1 MRGVVFVSA
10 LLLSACTTLS
20 QVDATQ
26 AVSMNG
32 LQVTPPT
39 TWSQV
44 THTSITGGAHVVVWT
59 KDGPALDKLCF
70 IAGLE
75 DNQSIHADRSG
86 KPPEPRFHKWMTA
99 SEVMELFE
107 AAYARPTG
115 TPVIFNVGNL
125 RPARFAGE
133 DGFRFDFS
141 FIDQADE
148 VERKGIA
155 AGTVHDGKLYLIF
168 YHGARIHF
176 FGKNLPEV
184 EEIIRSAKLGT

>member
-1 MRGVVFVSA
+1 MRAALGVAVLV
-10 LLLSACTTLS
+10 LGGCTTLS
-20 QVDATQ
+20 QVSGTQ
-26 AVSMNG
+26 AVAIG
-32 LQVTPPT
+32 ALQVTPPT

-44 THTSITGGAHVVVWT
+44 TRTSLTGGSHVVVLT
-59 KDGPALDKLCF
+59 KDGQALDKLCF

-107 AAYARPTG
+107 AAYARPEG
-115 TPVIFNVGNL
+115 SPVIFNVANL
-125 RPARFAGE
+125 RPDRFAGG

-155 AGTVHDGKLYLIF
+155 AGTVRDGKLYLIF

-176 FGKNLPEV
+176 FAKNLAEV
-184 EEIIRSAKLGT
+184 EAIIRSARLL